1 MAAEQTGRFD
11 LFTWESDSDEFSRS
25 QMDTSHK
32 NIETFGAVFRQDV
45 DSQKGDANTWVRTFF
60 YAEDTEILWFSDGN
74 FPNAEWRKLT
84 DFGSAGSM
92 VAVSPTTPTANQGAS
107 DQAARIDHRHATPPW
122 GTTTVAVGTS
132 AVAGTLDQF
141 ARIDHVHVLGTNSVT
156 AGTIASS
163 AINNENAF
171 TAGVVKTAAIGLN
184 AVTKEKIATDQQIPT
199 GVIMPYV
206 GATAPDGWL
215 MCDGLPRLKSAY
227 PALWALLS
235 TQNYGSDATNFN
247 TPNLL
252 DRMPRGAGDPTDT
265 LGAIDGSN
273 TVTIQTTHMPQHQ
286 HPLGNLAVTAHAN
299 HSHSVTGSTVTQNIS
314 LNHDHSLSNHIHGGL
329 VNNPAIVSTGGNY
342 PFPLFMVPQTRFSGP
357 YVTDE
362 GTGFAGGSYTYGGAN
377 LFDRNITTYGPNV
390 DATSAR
396 NLDHVHGVSG
406 GTGQINVGSN
416 ELTHQ
421 FTGSLGNT
429 GGGNPITVLPKTQT
443 VNYIIKT

>member
-1 MAAEQTGRFD
+1 MAETSRFEITVWD
-11 LFTWESDSDEFSRS
+11 SDNDEFSRS
-25 QMDTSHK
+25 QMTLSH
-32 NIETFGAVFRQDV
+32 NRIEERAAIFRQDELAFRG
-45 DSQKGDANTWVRTFF
+45 SASTWTRSFF
-60 YAEDTEILWFSDGN
+60 YDETNEVLYFSDGT
-74 FPNAEWRKLT
+74 EWQKLT
-84 DFGSAGSM
+84 DFGLAASM
-92 VAVSPTTPTANQGAS
+92 VAVSPTTPTAAAGSS
-107 DQAARIDHRHATPPW
+107 DQAARIDHRHATNPW

-132 AVAGTLDQF
+132 ATGGSLDQF
-141 ARIDHVHVLGTNSVT
+141 ARIDHVHVLASNSVT
-156 AGTIASS
+156 AGTIASG
-163 AINNENAF
+163 AINNINAF
-171 TAGVVKTAAIGLN
+171 TSGVVQNTAIGTE
-184 AVTKEKIATDQQIPT
+184 AVTREKISIDQRIPV
-199 GVIMPYV
+199 GAIMPYA

-215 MCDGLPRLKSAY
+215 LCDGLPRLKSAY
-227 PALWALLS
+227 PALWAVLS

-252 DRMPRGAGDPTDT
+252 DRMPRGAGDPTNT
-265 LGAIDGSN
+265 LGATAGSD

-286 HPLGNLAVTAHAN
+286 HPLGTLAVTAHAN
-299 HSHSVTGSTVTQNIS
+299 HSHGVSGSTVNQNIS

-329 VNNPAIVSTGGNY
+329 VNNPAVVSAGGNY
-342 PFPLFMVPQTRFSGP
+342 PYPLFPVPQTTYSGP
-357 YVTDE
+357 YSTFE
-362 GTGFAGGSYTYGGAN
+362 GTGFAGLNLTLGSAN

-421 FTGSLGNT
+421 LTGALANT